1 MTFFYFRTLPKI
13 LKYYSQ
19 YNFCNISSTFLPD
32 NPSIIQAFVLLVA
45 ASHLV
50 CGVPHPFAGPLKQN
64 GKTCSLVRETT
75 KVSEECFL
83 EPECG
88 EECKTV
94 NERKCST
101 VQEQQCRTVQ
111 EQQCDV
117 VQVRNLSY
125 LSDLFYFCFA
135 KDFRYKIKWKL
146 FSFR

>member
-1 MTFFYFRTLPKI
+1 MYTS
-13 LKYYSQ
+13 YYQIHPSSLVQ
-19 YNFCNISSTFLPD
+19 NWTTNFTNLLFQSFL
-32 NPSIIQAFVLLVA
+32 LLLA

-50 CGVPHPFAGPLKQN
+50 CGVPHPLAGPLKQN

-94 NERKCST
+94 DERKCST

-117 VQVRNLSY
+117 VQVRTTSFEFEN
-125 LSDLFYFCFA
+125 
-135 KDFRYKIKWKL
+135 WK
-146 FSFR
+146 FINCCRKKSATQSK